1 MNRNKRK
8 TSKNDEEKEN
18 RNRRYMLHAAPLLEA
33 AGKGSILVQAVL
45 VGLVSGLLVIL
56 FRLGINTS
64 LEAVQKFVYQF
75 PVRERFIIFP
85 LIAMLGGALAGWLV
99 KFAPETKG
107 SGIPYVKMALAR
119 MGNVTRIR
127 SIFVKFFA
135 GLVGIG
141 TGLSLGREGPS
152 VQLGAGAGALIGRL
166 FGIKGTAQ
174 DKLIAA
180 GAGSAIGA
188 TFNAPI
194 AGTVFVVEELVNR
207 FSAGMLLPVL
217 LATVCAASVS
227 RYFLGSSPS
236 FSLPV
241 VPEGTISILPYAIL
255 LGVVSGIAGTLFS
268 KTIFLFRGFYARLGF
283 MPDWLKPALAGLV
296 MGIIGCMLPEV
307 LGPGNTAT
315 DALFSGRIA
324 LGAAVVIFCVKFIVT
339 PLCFGSGAAGGIF
352 LPMLM
357 LGAFLG
363 WICGLALTACGA
375 VSADPAALSLMG
387 MAAFLSAV
395 GRTPITAVVMV
406 FEMTG
411 GYGLILPMMLC
422 AAVADFTAERLGQL
436 PVYSMLVMRGDKTG
450 SAQVLSSLKVKEYMV
465 KGNPIFEPERT
476 VDDALYF
483 CRSNRTTT
491 LTICDKQRHVL
502 GTVSW
507 PDLEDYKYQGN
518 SGKDP
523 LAKVFN
529 PAAELIFPEE
539 DLYSAYYRLHSSG
552 GGALVVVDHKMRVQ
566 GLVTRKELGSAL
578 SRNYFPFM
586 NAGNKKEWIEKTAD
600 SVISSGNPAG
610 RTAER
615 YSAEKHGIKRNRR

>member
-1 MNRNKRK
+1 
-8 TSKNDEEKEN
+8 
-18 RNRRYMLHAAPLLEA
+18 
-33 AGKGSILVQAVL
+33 
-45 VGLVSGLLVIL
+45 
-56 FRLGINTS
+56 
-64 LEAVQKFVYQF
+64 
-75 PVRERFIIFP
+75 
-85 LIAMLGGALAGWLV
+85 MLGGAAAGWLV

-135 GLVGIG
+135 GIAGIG
-141 TGLSLGREGPS
+141 TGLSLGREGPC
-152 VQLGAGAGALIGRL
+152 VQLGAGAGALISRI
-166 FGIKGTAQ
+166 FGLKGTSQ

-194 AGTVFVVEELVNR
+194 AGTVFVVEELINR
-207 FSAGMLLPVL
+207 FSAGLLLPVL

-227 RYFLGSSPS
+227 RHFSGASPS
-236 FSLPV
+236 FSLPS
-241 VPEGTISILPYAIL
+241 VPDGTINILPYAML
-255 LGVVSGIAGTLFS
+255 LGVAAGLLGTLFS
-268 KTIFLFRGFYARLGF
+268 KTIFWFRGFYSRLGF

-296 MGIIGCMLPEV
+296 MGIAGCVLPEV
-307 LGPGNTAT
+307 LGPGNVAA

-324 LGAAVVIFCVKFIVT
+324 VSAVIVIFCVKFVLT

-363 WICGLALTACGA
+363 WIAGFGLTACGA
-375 VSADPAALSLMG
+375 VSADPAAMALMG

-422 AAVADFTAERLGQL
+422 AAVADFTAERLGHL
-436 PVYSMLVMRGDKTG
+436 PIYSMLVMKSEKTG

-465 KGNPIFEPERT
+465 RGNPMFEPERT
-476 VDDALYF
+476 VDDALSF
-483 CRSNRTTT
+483 CRSTRATT
-491 LTICDKQRHVL
+491 LTVCDQQRHVL

-507 PDLEDYKYQGN
+507 TDLEDYKYQGN
-518 SGKDP
+518 SGKDA
-523 LAKVFN
+523 LSKVFN
-529 PAAELIFPEE
+529 PAAEIIFPDE

-552 GGALVVVDHKMRVQ
+552 GGALVVVDRKMRVQ
-566 GLVTRKELGSAL
+566 GLITRKELSSAL
-578 SRNYFPFM
+578 SKNYFPFM
-586 NAGNKKEWIEKTAD
+586 SADNKKEWIEKAAG
-600 SVISSGNPAG
+600 SGKNNGNPAG

-615 YSAEKHGIKRNRR
+615 YSAEKHGIRRDRQQDRR